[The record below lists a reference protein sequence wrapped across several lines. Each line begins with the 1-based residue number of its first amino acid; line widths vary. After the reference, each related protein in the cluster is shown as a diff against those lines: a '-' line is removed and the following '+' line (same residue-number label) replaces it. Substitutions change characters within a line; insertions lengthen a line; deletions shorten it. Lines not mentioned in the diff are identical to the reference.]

1 MDGRSQGAAGKDA
14 ADPWEGLEG
23 QIRAPNQPGDL
34 LLLLD
39 LGVHHLPRAASPPG
53 PRSGAKVPG
62 GL

>member
-1 MDGRSQGAAGKDA
+1 MDGRSQGATGKDA
-14 ADPWEGLEG
+14 ADPREGLEG
-23 QIRAPNQPGDL
+23 QIRAPNQPGD

-53 PRSGAKVPG
+53 PHSGAKVPG